1 MFVPERGAAALKV
14 TAHCTDLRKRNCLG
28 VPERGRKLLVRAAA
42 VRHVV
47 RLRPRTEPVPSGK
60 QPGTVSAALSVRP
73 AFGSCSHAT
82 AATPATSELKPVS
95 EQSRQ
100 AVTLVLITVIC
111 SSLKSR
117 VVTLPRDA
125 PCRLCQQLH
134 SAPAAGNCRA
144 CSASAVVLSASS
156 VVLSASST
164 TLNAPPAGVCQGDPR
179 DEVLK

>member
-82 AATPATSELKPVS
+82 AATPATSELKPFFRCLGDAA
-95 EQSRQ
+95 SRFLDAIQ
-100 AVTLVLITVIC
+100 TVLTSFPSGC
-111 SSLKSR
+111 QRARGGCHHLGTFSQLWDFPSLFLNKAGRQLPSSSSLS
-117 VVTLPRDA
+117 
-125 PCRLCQQLH
+125 
-134 SAPAAGNCRA
+134 SAA
-144 CSASAVVLSASS
+144 L
-156 VVLSASST
+156 
-164 TLNAPPAGVCQGDPR
+164 
-179 DEVLK
+179 

>member
-82 AATPATSELKPVS
+82 AATPATSELKS
-95 EQSRQ
+95 SS
-100 AVTLVLITVIC
+100 VLAPGGLWVAPEESADGNSKEKTIPGWNFQRETWRLQHVEEKKKGLLFCVKVCKRKPRAAGEI
-111 SSLKSR
+111 SSLGEDWLDGMSDR
-117 VVTLPRDA
+117 
-125 PCRLCQQLH
+125 
-134 SAPAAGNCRA
+134 
-144 CSASAVVLSASS
+144 
-156 VVLSASST
+156 
-164 TLNAPPAGVCQGDPR
+164 
-179 DEVLK
+179 